1 MRVTL
6 TPATRQQA
14 PILQNL
20 MQFYIHDFSAFF
32 VGTDRGDVDPDGR
45 YGDYPLDDY
54 WTDPAR
60 AAFLIHC
67 DGVLAGF
74 ALVNDHAHSGQAV
87 DRNVAEFCVLRK
99 YRGQGA
105 GRIAAEALFSLYP
118 GSWEVA
124 VMRKN
129 LKALAFWCRTIQGAV
144 RAHDVVEL
152 DLDDDHWNGPIL
164 RFEWEALPAQPD

>member
-1 MRVTL
+1 MAVTVSE
-6 TPATRQQA
+6 AFREQA

-45 YGDYPLDDY
+45 YADYPLDAY
-54 WTDPAR
+54 WTEPNWS
-60 AAFLIHC
+60 AFLIRR
-67 DGVLAGF
+67 DDALAGF
-74 ALVNDHAHSGQAV
+74 ALINDQAHSGQAV
-87 DRNVAEFCVLRK
+87 GRSVSEFCVLRK

-105 GRIAAEALFSLYP
+105 GRMAAEMLFSRHP

-129 LKALAFWCRTIQGAV
+129 LPATAFWRRTVQRAAL
-144 RAHDVVEL
+144 AHDVVEL
-152 DLDDDHWNGPIL
+152 DLDDDHWNGPVL
-164 RFEWEALPAQPD
+164 RFGWG